1 MARAAGRRRV
11 QGELCDMMK
20 APRLEAEL
28 WWYAEAGTACN
39 RTAYLPRVPIQV
51 APRSALPGRRGLPC
65 LCGGGWGVV
74 CVSVALLCF
83 VRPHR

>member
-11 QGELCDMMK
+11 QGELCDMLK
-20 APRLEAEL
+20 APRQEAEL

-39 RTAYLPRVPIQV
+39 RTADLPQVPIQV
-51 APRSALPGRRGLPC
+51 ARRGALPGRRGLPF
-65 LCGGGWGVV
+65 LRGGGGELCV
-74 CVSVALLCF
+74 CVALLCF